1 MGHPVG
7 SSTGRFDVGGQP
19 LVTAPIRGRAGELRD
34 FFQHHVRKIAAGYC
48 EALPILVQQRPY
60 ADMKF
65 AVGAQFSQ
73 QGVRHPVGRTK

>member
-1 MGHPVG
+1 MDCVEDAFEAKTMH
-7 SSTGRFDVGGQP
+7 GRRRVW
-19 LVTAPIRGRAGELRD
+19 ACRGRAGELRD

-65 AVGAQFSQ
+65 AVRAQFS
-73 QGVRHPVGRTK
+73 